1 MENLSLI
8 SKGDSNYTGEYQQL
22 YILTEHWRSDLE
34 FYKNAL
40 RFLHHLINKYF
51 VWFAHKEHHAE
62 MTNLVSRLSEIT
74 RMCNDL
80 LRKTSENLRHLT
92 ALIDEPF
99 KYDFHQFKSEHEN
112 LESEVVSFIKIFR
125 EIKKESFA
133 VSEQVIEQEIKRLS
147 Y

>member
-8 SKGDSNYTGEYQQL
+8 SKGDSNYTEEYQQL
-22 YILTEHWRSDLE
+22 YILTEHWKSDLE

-40 RFLHHLINKYF
+40 RFLHYLIDKYF
-51 VWFAHKEHHAE
+51 VWFAHKEHHDE
-62 MTNLVSRLSEIT
+62 MTNLASRLSEIT
-74 RMCNDL
+74 RICDEL
-80 LRKTSENLRHLT
+80 LRKTSENLSQFT

-99 KYDFHQFKSEHEN
+99 KYDFHEFKSEHDELEN
-112 LESEVVSFIKIFR
+112 EIVLFIKKFR

-147 Y
+147 F